1 MTLVAEIIKIRNQ
14 SADKYQGYLQVFGS
28 KEKEIFDPKFN
39 KDWEV
44 YIYNKVLNDLKII
57 NDQILALDN
66 SQLTAEN
73 QAKILGK
80 IMGALYN
87 FDKSY
92 CDYNKLMDYHKHA
105 FNETELRAIAEERRT
120 LYNYLKKNKNNIII
134 NSQLVLSKFVN
145 TVQYK
150 PMVDPDVADMI
161 ISKMEESFHLSAE
174 RELYI
179 AEKVSHRK
187 HSHKA
192 L

>member
-1 MTLVAEIIKIRNQ
+1 MKLVAELIKIKNQ
-14 SADKYQGYLQVFGS
+14 SPDKYQGYLQAFGS
-28 KEKEIFDPKFN
+28 KEKEICDPKFN

-44 YIYNKVLNDLKII
+44 YIYNNVVTNLKNIS
-57 NDQILALDN
+57 DQIVAFDN
-66 SQLTAEN
+66 SQLTAES

-80 IMGALYN
+80 IMGALDN

-92 CDYNKLMDYHKHA
+92 CDYNKLMDYHKYA
-105 FNETELRAIAEERRT
+105 FKETELSAIAEERRT

-134 NSQLVLSKFVN
+134 NSQLVLSKFINMVKS
-145 TVQYK
+145 K
-150 PMVDPDVADMI
+150 PMVDLDVADMI

>member
-1 MTLVAEIIKIRNQ
+1 MKLIAEIIKIRNQ
-14 SADKYQGYLQVFGS
+14 SADKYQGYLQLFGS

-44 YIYNKVLNDLKII
+44 YIYNKVVNDLKII
-57 NDQILALDN
+57 NDQIVALDN

-80 IMGALYN
+80 IMGALDN

-92 CDYNKLMDYHKHA
+92 CDYNKLMDYHKYA

-145 TVQYK
+145 TVQNK